1 MRRYEARLSGFG
13 GQGIILAGVILAE
26 AAGVHEG
33 RRVVQTQSYGPE
45 SRGSACKCD
54 VIVGD
59 EAVKYP
65 GVHHPDLLVA
75 LSQEACDKYAGELR
89 SDGLLIYDPLFVK
102 RPPESVRRAF
112 AVPATQIAEG
122 LGRKIAANMVAL
134 GAVAALAGVV
144 GVESLA
150 EAVVARSPRGTDAG
164 NLAAFRAGIAA
175 AGQVV
180 PSTTGSSDGPGGM
193 AR

>member
-1 MRRYEARLSGFG
+1 VRRYEARLSGAG

-54 VIVGD
+54 VVVGD
-59 EAVKYP
+59 TEIKYP

-75 LSQEACDKYAGELR
+75 LTQEACDKYVGELKP
-89 SDGLLIYDPLFVK
+89 DGLLIYDPLFVRK
-102 RPPESVRRAF
+102 PPEGVKRAY

-134 GAVAALAGVV
+134 GAVAALAGIVK
-144 GVESLA
+144 GESL
-150 EAVVARSPRGTDAG
+150 ERAVVARSPHGTEAG
-164 NLAAFRAGIAA
+164 NLAAFRAGVEAA
-175 AGQVV
+175 EQQRGA
-180 PSTTGSSDGPGGM
+180 P
-193 AR
+193 